1 LIREELQELKR
12 IYKNLEYNLSIALQY
27 FNPKCLELLS
37 EEIKN
42 KIIKSLEFLNS
53 LDIKYKTHIEHKEVT
68 GNILKNLKMG
78 IISNLDE
85 LLIEAAHLRRF
96 LG

>member
-1 LIREELQELKR
+1 
-12 IYKNLEYNLSIALQY
+12 
-27 FNPKCLELLS
+27 LEL
-37 EEIKN
+37 
-42 KIIKSLEFLNS
+42 LNS

-85 LLIEAAHLRRF
+85 FFIKAAYLRRF